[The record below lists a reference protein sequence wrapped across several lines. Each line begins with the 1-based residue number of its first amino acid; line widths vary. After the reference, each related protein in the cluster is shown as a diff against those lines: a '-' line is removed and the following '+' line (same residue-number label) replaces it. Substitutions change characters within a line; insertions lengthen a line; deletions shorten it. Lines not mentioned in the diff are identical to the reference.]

1 MSILT
6 TNQKKAVETVDRNVC
21 VSAGAGTGKTRV
33 LVERFI
39 YLIEHSLA
47 RCGEILAITFTE
59 KAAQEMKAR
68 IARELGARGLEE
80 ARRELENAYIGT
92 IHSFCARILR
102 EHPVEAGVDPDFR
115 VLEED
120 RANLLQAAVQDDLI
134 ESRFQEP
141 AMFDLLRLY
150 SEQTI
155 KKAIQSVTE
164 KVHTFGSSI
173 LEIASSSPGLHPRND
188 GITDVIA
195 RQHAIAAPTCPPVV
209 WRKQSQDIVLRAL
222 EALRHLKGR
231 EFDGAEIE
239 AAIEKPVGHWDE
251 VEILRQIGKRFRR
264 QKTKPETAA
273 FKDALEEFI
282 ADQAESFGR
291 STREAFLDLAGDFET
306 RYRQRKRECSSLDF
320 NDLEREAVRL
330 LAGSKPRSAACR
342 NLYHTRFK
350 FVMID
355 EFQDT
360 SPLQDQLITLVARPD
375 NLFVVGDWKQSIYGF
390 RGAEASLFLEKEKT
404 FLAEGTGERIPLVE
418 NFRSRARLL
427 NQLNSF
433 FQHLW
438 ASEDR
443 TFEPL
448 EASHAVIARQHA
460 IAADKSPSPGARA
473 CNDGCVE
480 LLTIEREEDETVEEV
495 RMKEARTLAERIRDL
510 VNSGAYEYGDIAM
523 LFRVATD
530 IYFYEHELKNLGIP
544 FYVVSGR
551 GFYKQPEVRDLIAF
565 LELLENPHLDIPL
578 ASVLRSPLVQI
589 SDDTLLWLAKAAK
602 RAAPSMPFYD
612 ALLKLDEIAEI
623 RGEDRAK
630 LKNFRAF
637 FFELL
642 EQKEKWTVSECLELI
657 LERTKYDRY
666 VLGLPQGKRH
676 FANLRKLL
684 EIAREVEGREPI
696 HLGDFIR
703 YVKGLE
709 LQEVRESEAQ
719 VEALEG
725 NVVKLMTIHKAKGLE
740 FKVVLIPDLNRKGEK
755 RRAPFLLD
763 SEYGLGF
770 KVFNETNRKF
780 EETLAYKKAKEKM
793 VRDALEESK
802 RLLYVG
808 MTRAKDLLILSGSSE
823 ESGEEG
829 EEGDFDDQANWYA
842 WIRGWLDSREGDGCE
857 HKIVK
862 EHMERKGRLPSPLA
876 QHKRI
881 RTALERHEP
890 IRVRVPESAH
900 RIIESLKP
908 ITPVYFER
916 LDLPVTAYSVF
927 QSDPELYRKTYE
939 LGVLPHEAVKDEEWR
954 VDEDEAHISGADFGT
969 LIHGVFESLVSRPD
983 KARTRLDEILKR
995 VAGGLENRV
1004 FEEVKDLSN
1013 QFLSSPVF
1021 GEIKSATARYA
1032 EIPFVLRLH
1041 SGIVQGTLDLLYQD
1055 RSGGWIILDY
1065 KTDRISERHCE
1076 AGSPRMGR
1084 SSPADVILRPEGP
1097 KDPVLDSSAMPGA
1110 LPQNDDAF
1118 AAASTLS
1125 GAHPRNDGGIA
1136 EQAQRY
1142 RSQLML
1148 YALASHELLHL
1159 PLKCARLYF
1168 ARPNETFDFDLGK
1181 MDYGMLR
1188 CEFEDLQKQII
1199 AQRKAWLR

>member
-1 MSILT
+1 MNTPHPDLPPQGGKESSLGRCLT
-6 TNQKKAVETVDRNVC
+6 ENVK
-21 VSAGAGTGKTRV
+21 VKV
-33 LVERFI
+33 L
-39 YLIEHSLA
+39 S
-47 RCGEILAITFTE
+47 
-59 KAAQEMKAR
+59 
-68 IARELGARGLEE
+68 
-80 ARRELENAYIGT
+80 
-92 IHSFCARILR
+92 
-102 EHPVEAGVDPDFR
+102 
-115 VLEED
+115 
-120 RANLLQAAVQDDLI
+120 
-134 ESRFQEP
+134 
-141 AMFDLLRLY
+141 
-150 SEQTI
+150 
-155 KKAIQSVTE
+155 
-164 KVHTFGSSI
+164 
-173 LEIASSSPGLHPRND
+173 
-188 GITDVIA
+188 
-195 RQHAIAAPTCPPVV
+195 
-209 WRKQSQDIVLRAL
+209 AL

-1084 SSPADVILRPEGP
+1084 SSPETVIARQQAEGMP
-1097 KDPVLDSSAMPGA
+1097 KQSQTGIASSSP
-1110 LPQNDDAF
+1110 
-1118 AAASTLS
+1118 

>member
-164 KVHTFGSSI
+164 KAHTLSLTLREEALSV
-173 LEIASSSPGLHPRND
+173 LSSPLMGEDKGGGDLNTPHPD
-188 GITDVIA
+188 L
-195 RQHAIAAPTCPPVV
+195 PPQGGKESSLGRCLTENVKV
-209 WRKQSQDIVLRAL
+209 KVLSAL

-1084 SSPADVILRPEGP
+1084 SSPETVIARQQAEGMP
-1097 KDPVLDSSAMPGA
+1097 KQSQTGIASSSP
-1110 LPQNDDAF
+1110 
-1118 AAASTLS
+1118 